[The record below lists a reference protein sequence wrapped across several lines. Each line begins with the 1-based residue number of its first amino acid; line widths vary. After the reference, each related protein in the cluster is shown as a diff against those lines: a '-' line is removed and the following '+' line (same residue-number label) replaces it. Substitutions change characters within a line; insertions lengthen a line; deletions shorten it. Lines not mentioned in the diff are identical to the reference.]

1 VNAYQEFLRDKRSL
15 WRGSAIPTRAPLPD
29 AAFGFQRK
37 ATAWALAKGRAAMFA
52 DCGLGKTLMQLAWAA
67 QVEGPALILAPLAV
81 GEQTAREAHKFGIDA
96 RVIADAAD
104 VRDGVNICNYEKMH
118 RLDGVDFAAVV
129 LDESSIL
136 KAMDGKTSMA
146 LIERFATTPYKLAC
160 SATTAPNDYMEL
172 GMHAEFLGVMT
183 RAEMLAKYF
192 VHDGGETQ
200 VWRLKGHA
208 QRDFWTW
215 VCSWALAFRKPSD
228 LGESDVGY
236 ELPPLCYHDVLVGST
251 YQRAGELF
259 ATGTLSLTE
268 RREARKAS
276 MEARVKAAAD
286 IANATDE
293 QVLVWCDLNAESEA
307 LADAIDGARE
317 LTGSMPNDAKVRAM
331 MDFADGSLRVLVTKP
346 SIAGF
351 GMNWQNCARMIFC
364 GLSDSYEAMY
374 QATRRCWRF
383 GQKRDVNVWIV
394 SSDAEGAVTDNVRRK
409 EREAVAMVDAMVET
423 MKENGMD
430 ANVTG
435 ARAEKYE
442 TAKGEGD
449 RWALHLGDCVD
460 VTRDIANDSIGFS
473 IFSPPFA
480 SLYTYSDSLR
490 DMGNCGDTAE
500 FMAHFRFLV
509 AELFRVTMPGRS
521 VSFHCMNMPTSK
533 VRHGHIGIQD
543 FRGDLIRVFEAAGFY
558 YHSEVCIW
566 KDPVTA
572 MQRTKA
578 LGLLHKTIRNDS
590 SMSRQ
595 GIPDYL
601 VTMRKPGDNAVPIS
615 HTREEYPVD
624 YWQKVAS
631 PIWMDINPS
640 DTLQYRS
647 ARQEEDEKH
656 ICPLQLT
663 VIRRALELWSGPDDL
678 VLSPFAGIGSEG
690 HVALSMGRRFVGAEL
705 KRSYW
710 EQACLNLAA
719 AEREAAQP
727 TLFGDAQP

>member
-1 VNAYQEFLRDKRSL
+1 MNAYQEFLRDKRSL

-374 QATRRCWRF
+374 
-383 GQKRDVNVWIV
+383 
-394 SSDAEGAVTDNVRRK
+394 
-409 EREAVAMVDAMVET
+409 
-423 MKENGMD
+423 
-430 ANVTG
+430 
-435 ARAEKYE
+435 
-442 TAKGEGD
+442 
-449 RWALHLGDCVD
+449 
-460 VTRDIANDSIGFS
+460 
-473 IFSPPFA
+473 
-480 SLYTYSDSLR
+480 
-490 DMGNCGDTAE
+490 
-500 FMAHFRFLV
+500 
-509 AELFRVTMPGRS
+509 
-521 VSFHCMNMPTSK
+521 
-533 VRHGHIGIQD
+533 
-543 FRGDLIRVFEAAGFY
+543 
-558 YHSEVCIW
+558 
-566 KDPVTA
+566 
-572 MQRTKA
+572 
-578 LGLLHKTIRNDS
+578 
-590 SMSRQ
+590 
-595 GIPDYL
+595 
-601 VTMRKPGDNAVPIS
+601 
-615 HTREEYPVD
+615 
-624 YWQKVAS
+624 
-631 PIWMDINPS
+631 
-640 DTLQYRS
+640 
-647 ARQEEDEKH
+647 
-656 ICPLQLT
+656 
-663 VIRRALELWSGPDDL
+663 
-678 VLSPFAGIGSEG
+678 
-690 HVALSMGRRFVGAEL
+690 
-705 KRSYW
+705 
-710 EQACLNLAA
+710 
-719 AEREAAQP
+719 
-727 TLFGDAQP
+727 